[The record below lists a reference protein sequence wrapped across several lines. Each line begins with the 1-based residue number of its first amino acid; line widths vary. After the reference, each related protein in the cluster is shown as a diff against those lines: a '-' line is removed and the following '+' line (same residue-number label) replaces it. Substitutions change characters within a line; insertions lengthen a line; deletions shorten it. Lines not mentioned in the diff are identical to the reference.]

1 MNSVSVLKLILHH
14 VVIGYL
20 AGFQNGKNILV
31 FTDAFRLD
39 SQRPTLSILTSPVH
53 PQSEKILEKTF
64 VTHQRLHPL
73 LSNLLPEGALRELI
87 ASSLKFHIDNEFQL
101 LVALGH
107 DLPGALLATQANL
120 DEIPDAIKYKLQISN
135 TDQVTPQELQTDNK
149 FSLAGVQMKFSM
161 KAQDGRF
168 TLAHGAESALLGD
181 WIIKTPSTRHAFV
194 PLNEYSI
201 MMLAEMAGIEIPE
214 IQLVDMACLQDLPV
228 LNFPQEQYAF
238 AIKRFDRYSIDQTTE
253 RIHIEDF
260 AQIFGAYPHQKYST
274 TNYEQ
279 IGQII
284 YQYSGNKILDIQQ
297 FASRILINILLA
309 NGDAHLKN
317 WSMIYPD
324 TRTPRFSPAYD
335 ILMTSVYIEN
345 ERHFALNLAK
355 NKDWYLAEIKH
366 FRQWAEKVGVP
377 WRVIEK
383 QLHDVMAK
391 ARALWPKA
399 LADLPMATVHKEKL
413 KMHWQ
418 QLHPNFRI
426 LAS

>member
-39 SQRPTLSILTSPVH
+39 SQRPTLSVLTSPVH

-87 ASSLKFHIDNEFQL
+87 ASSLKLHIDNEFQL
-101 LVALGH
+101 LAALGH
-107 DLPGALLATQANL
+107 DLPGALLAIQANL
-120 DEIPDAIKYKLQISN
+120 DEIPDVIKYKLQISD
-135 TDQVTPQELQTDNK
+135 TDQVIPQELQTDNK

-168 TLAHGAESALLGD
+168 TLAHGTESALLGD

-201 MMLAEMAGIEIPE
+201 MMLAQMAGIEIPE
-214 IQLVDMACLQDLPV
+214 IQLVDVACLQDLPE
-228 LNFPQEQYAF
+228 LNLPKEQYAF
-238 AIKRFDRYSIDQTTE
+238 AIKRFDRHSTDQTTE

-345 ERHFALNLAK
+345 ERHFALNLTK
-355 NKDWYLAEIKH
+355 NKDWYLAEMKH
-366 FRQWAEKVGVP
+366 FQQWAEKVGVP

-383 QLHDVMAK
+383 QLHEVMTK

-418 QLHPNFRI
+418 QLHPDFRI
-426 LAS
+426 LTS